1 VPLYFAFDDLMDPS
15 HMAALAS
22 SARGLGQGR
31 LPRHRLIVLGGGRV
45 TIKRDPQRQ
54 VEGTLYDVPI
64 AVMALLDRRFVGAA
78 KIVQPIIGK
87 EGPRRAVLHLLPEAL
102 SSASA
107 ADRAKLAAAAREA
120 LLSSSYIEEI
130 ETGAIARRK
139 PGTPLFGAPSSTLKR

>member
-1 VPLYFAFDDLMDPS
+1 MPLYFAFDDLMDPS
-15 HMAALAS
+15 AMESLAPQ
-22 SARGLGQGR
+22 ARALGQGR
-31 LPRHRLIVLGGGRV
+31 LPRHRLIVLGGARV
-45 TIKRDPQRQ
+45 TLKRDPQQQ

-64 AVMALLDRRFVGAA
+64 SAMAVLDRRFVGAA

-87 EGPRRAVLHLLPEAL
+87 EGPRRAVLHLLPESS

-107 ADRAKLAAAAREA
+107 SDRAKLASAARAA

-130 ETGAIARRK
+130 ETGAISRRK